1 MVGQVEANA
10 NGALGALLRDLLG
23 DCVVRSEHAGTL
35 VGATGRPD
43 LLITAAGRSPVV
55 IEAEY
60 EPAATVEKEALSRLD
75 RRVVGE
81 IRPIE
86 AAIALRYPAALKDA
100 YEIEKAVREAEF
112 TFAVFQPDGTRF
124 PEAGWLHGP
133 VAEVADFVRLV
144 SAPKRAFHT
153 AANYME
159 DGIELAACQLDGVP
173 GVTPAVAQLL
183 GMQDVPQT
191 RRMACAILANAV
203 VFHQRLAGITRQ
215 VRLPRLVC
223 RGTPNPQNEMR
234 EEWTRILEI
243 NYWPIFSIARDLLD
257 QLPASATTPILDRLC
272 ETAER
277 IDGLGVTNAHDL
289 TGRIFQRLIAD
300 RKYLATFYT
309 LPASAGL
316 LARLAVSLLDA
327 VDWSDPKEIA
337 KLRVGDFACGTGAL
351 LSAVYEQIAARH
363 ERSGGEATALH
374 RPLMQE
380 VLYGCDVMPSAVHIT
395 GSTLSGMR
403 PDEGFGLSRLY
414 SLPYGRQGDG
424 EVRIGSL
431 ELLRSSALQTLFN
444 TSDPA
449 LRTGSAGQETAAQ
462 VTTDIPDEGFDLV
475 IMNPPFTR
483 NVTREGAT
491 AGATAAAFA
500 AFEATDADQRDMA
513 RRMGVLKR
521 GVCYHGNAGIA
532 SAFAEL
538 ADRKLRPGGV
548 VALVLP
554 LSAASG
560 QAWQGFRE
568 MLAERYTDLMVLSIA
583 ANGHRMSFSSDT
595 GMAECLVVA
604 RKRRRGESKKR
615 TARFVSLQERPG
627 DFPEAAVLA
636 KAVRSSPGRRRLQD
650 GPYGGEGVHSG
661 EKRTAEL
668 ITAPV
673 APSDY
678 SWSCVRVA
686 DAAVAQCAFA
696 LASGRVRL
704 PGEPNA
710 GRIPV
715 APLAEVG
722 EVGLYHLDIIGPPPR
737 GPFEKIG
744 PSPTATYPSLWNH
757 HAGRE
762 QRLVVEPDSQ
772 LQVRVGM
779 EEKAARV
786 WATASRSHLNL
797 DFTFG
802 SQPLAVAF
810 TERASVGGRVW
821 PTVSFL
827 DHRFDYAFVLWGN
840 CSLGLLA
847 HWWHSSRQQSSK
859 AGLTVS
865 TLDSLSVFDLR
876 TFDEEQL
883 EGAQRIFDE
892 FRGLDLQPAYRA
904 DTDPN
909 RALLDRRVVCDLLG
923 FGEEVFRGVRR
934 LAAKW
939 CAEPSVH
946 GGKKRPEAEG
956 SLTWRFEQAEEYALV
971 AEPAFAF
978 KKS

>member
-1 MVGQVEANA
+1 
-10 NGALGALLRDLLG
+10 
-23 DCVVRSEHAGTL
+23 
-35 VGATGRPD
+35 
-43 LLITAAGRSPVV
+43 
-55 IEAEY
+55 
-60 EPAATVEKEALSRLD
+60 
-75 RRVVGE
+75 
-81 IRPIE
+81 
-86 AAIALRYPAALKDA
+86 
-100 YEIEKAVREAEF
+100 
-112 TFAVFQPDGTRF
+112 
-124 PEAGWLHGP
+124 
-133 VAEVADFVRLV
+133 
-144 SAPKRAFHT
+144 
-153 AANYME
+153 
-159 DGIELAACQLDGVP
+159 
-173 GVTPAVAQLL
+173 
-183 GMQDVPQT
+183 
-191 RRMACAILANAV
+191 
-203 VFHQRLAGITRQ
+203 
-215 VRLPRLVC
+215 
-223 RGTPNPQNEMR
+223 
-234 EEWTRILEI
+234 
-243 NYWPIFSIARDLLD
+243 
-257 QLPASATTPILDRLC
+257 
-272 ETAER
+272 
-277 IDGLGVTNAHDL
+277 
-289 TGRIFQRLIAD
+289 
-300 RKYLATFYT
+300 
-309 LPASAGL
+309 
-316 LARLAVSLLDA
+316 
-327 VDWSDPKEIA
+327 
-337 KLRVGDFACGTGAL
+337 
-351 LSAVYEQIAARH
+351 
-363 ERSGGEATALH
+363 
-374 RPLMQE
+374 
-380 VLYGCDVMPSAVHIT
+380 MPSAVHIT

-403 PDEGFGLSRLY
+403 AEEGFGLSRLY

-560 QAWQGFRE
+560 KAWRGFRE
-568 MLAERYTDLMVLSIA
+568 MLAERYTDLTVLSIA

-604 RKRRRGESKKR
+604 RKHRRGDSTRR
-615 TARFVSLQERPG
+615 TARFVSLRERPG

-636 KAVRSSPGRRRLQD
+636 RAVRSSPGRRRVQD
-650 GPYGGEGVHSG
+650 GPYGGDGVHSG
-661 EKRTAEL
+661 ETRTAEL
-668 ITAPV
+668 ITAPLS
-673 APSDY
+673 PSDY

-696 LASGRVRL
+696 LARGRLRL
-704 PGEPNA
+704 PGKPNA
-710 GRIPV
+710 GEIPV

-722 EVGLYHLDIIGPPPR
+722 EVGLYHLDIIGPAPR
-737 GPFEKIG
+737 GPFEKIA

-762 QRLVVEPDSQ
+762 KRLVVEPDSQ

-779 EEKAARV
+779 EDKAARV
-786 WATASRSHLNL
+786 WATASRSHLNGE
-797 DFTFG
+797 FTFG
-802 SQPLAVAF
+802 SQALAVAF
-810 TERASVGGRVW
+810 TQHEAIGSSVW
-821 PTVSFL
+821 PNVAFEDAAFDFALSCWANSTMGLVS
-827 DHRFDYAFVLWGN
+827 Y
-840 CSLGLLA
+840 
-847 HWWHSSRQQSSK
+847 WWHSTRQQSSK
-859 AGLTVS
+859 ARITNQAAA
-865 TLDSLSVFDLR
+865 TLSVLDLR
-876 TFDEEQL
+876 TLAEAQL
-883 EGAQRIFDE
+883 EGARHIFDE
-892 FRGLDLQPAYRA
+892 FRELDLQPAYRA

-934 LAAKW
+934 LAVKW

-956 SLTWRFEQAEEYALV
+956 TLTWRFEQAEEYALV
-971 AEPAFAF
+971 AEPVFTF
-978 KKS
+978 RKS